1 MKTKILIP
9 LVAGLALL
17 CACKGKGGAGESAD
31 TIGPVANN
39 EKAASKTADTIESN
53 AKVVKTTDTIE
64 SHPKEVKTADMRFQ
78 VKSVQQAAEQITAL
92 TTSYG
97 GTVVHHWMK
106 STPGDSTDIRKS
118 ADSILRVTV
127 INSTAEMTVKIP
139 PANVENFM
147 NQVADLGI
155 YIKNR
160 KMDVSD
166 KTLDYLST
174 RLKLKNQNELV
185 NRQKNE
191 AVSKKT
197 PEDLL
202 AFKNNM
208 VDQQINNRKID
219 ESIKN
224 SVITLS
230 FYEDN
235 TISKKIIANNDLS
248 AYNLPASKRMEMS
261 FENGWSVFVDIL
273 AGVANFWVLIPIG
286 LGTWLVVRY
295 YRKKTLVKS

>member
-1 MKTKILIP
+1 MKTKLLIP
-9 LVAGLALL
+9 LIAGLGLL
-17 CACKGKGGAGESAD
+17 CACKGKGPSESAD
-31 TIGPVANN
+31 TTYVVANN
-39 EKAASKTADTIESN
+39 
-53 AKVVKTTDTIE
+53 AKSVNRTDTIQ
-64 SHPKEVKTADMRFQ
+64 SHPKVVKTADMRFQ
-78 VKSVQQAAEQITAL
+78 VKDVQQTTEKITAL
-92 TTSYG
+92 TTSFN

-106 STPGDSTDIRKS
+106 SIAGDSVDIRKS
-118 ADSILRVTV
+118 NDSIMRVTV

-147 NQVADLGI
+147 NEVAHLGI

-185 NRQKNE
+185 NQQKKETPN
-191 AVSKKT
+191 KKT
-197 PEDLL
+197 PDDLL

-219 ESIKN
+219 DSVKN

-248 AYNLPASKRMEMS
+248 AYNLPFSKRMAMS
-261 FENGWSVFVDIL
+261 FENGWNIFVDIL
-273 AGVANFWVLIPIG
+273 AGVANFWVLMPVG
-286 LGTWLVVRY
+286 LGVWMVVRY
-295 YRKKTLVKS
+295 YKSKALVKS

>member
-1 MKTKILIP
+1 MKTKFLIP
-9 LVAGLALL
+9 LIAGLALL

-31 TIGPVANN
+31 TTGAVTNN
-39 EKAASKTADTIESN
+39 ERTVRKTADTIES
-53 AKVVKTTDTIE
+53 
-64 SHPKEVKTADMRFQ
+64 HPKVVKTADMRFQ
-78 VKSVQQAAEQITAL
+78 VKSVQQATDQITAL
-92 TTSYG
+92 TESFN

-139 PANVENFM
+139 PANVENLL
-147 NQVADLGI
+147 NQVAALGV

-160 KMDVSD
+160 RMDASD

-174 RLKLKNQNELV
+174 RLKLKNQRELV
-185 NRQKNE
+185 KRQSDV
-191 AVSKKT
+191 AVNKKT

-219 ESIKN
+219 DSVKN
-224 SVITLS
+224 SVIILS

-261 FENGWSVFVDIL
+261 FENGWNVFVDIL
-273 AGVANFWVLIPIG
+273 AGIANFWVLLPIG
-286 LGTWLVVRY
+286 LGIWFVVRY
-295 YRKKTLVKS
+295 YKKNKALIKS